1 MTFDPMAVAVDW
13 LDAYRAADLGAML
26 NMYAD
31 DAVTDCACDGM
42 TVTGM
47 KDLRAYWERRFRDY
61 PASDLD
67 NLQAYAEGAT
77 ISFVARDRVVTATIE
92 FNSEGRISRL
102 RQMGGKTR
110 RAWTESD
117 IKQFRALVGKLSTAE
132 IAVMFN
138 RSEAAII
145 QKAFDLRISLKVR
158 HIRTD
163 ETSPAK

>member
-13 LDAYRAADLGAML
+13 LDAYRAADLGAIL

-42 TVTGM
+42 TVAG
-47 KDLRAYWERRFRDY
+47 KKGLRAYWERRFRDY

-77 ISFVARDRVVTATIE
+77 ISYVARDRVVTATME
-92 FNSEGRISRL
+92 FNAEGQISRL
-102 RQMGGKTR
+102 RQISGKTR

-117 IKQFRALVGKLSTAE
+117 IEQFRALVGKLSTAQ

-138 RSEAAII
+138 RTNAAII

-158 HIRTD
+158 DILTD
-163 ETSPAK
+163 ETCPAK